1 VTANGFPLVDRLR
14 CLDEVIE
21 IDPYD
26 IPVEDS

>member
-14 CLDEVIE
+14 GLDEVIE